1 MNSARICKRVV
12 VYCYEFR
19 NGKKFYRFVPSRYNK
34 KTKKYAMIK
43 GKKNIA
49 STNPTDYE
57 LGDFLRRTFMQCR
70 TNKK

>member
-1 MNSARICKRVV
+1 MNSARTSKRVV

-49 STNPTDYE
+49 STNPTDLE
-57 LGDFLRRTFMQCR
+57 LGTLLRKTFMQCG
-70 TNKK
+70 TK